1 MGGISTVPERKASP
15 HLLGKE
21 LPEPPQQKSAWTPP
35 ESPLPTNYAS
45 ATTLL
50 FEQGMADPRGCNY
63 REIEVGTGNVWS
75 GDGGVVRTHGWV
87 LPGKGEQRF
96 AVCWNGLVYPAV
108 SVGEPADLRADVRA
122 AAQKTGRR
130 WQNALPEGFTL
141 AHETCLPIKGC
152 LLFRLGEAGLARQMW
167 VAIQLG
173 SQKGFDAG
181 PGATLAEL
189 DQVKLG
195 DADPYL
201 NWASDW
207 AWGLFERAVCAHM
220 RGDDGLSLAS
230 ARLLASARPKIESS
244 AEQRGFKRQRTYNSP
259 WDGKYQ
265 DYLDFLGPLPTLL
278 ADQER
283 RAQRRE
289 PQLTLADITRITNQ
303 AARVSALVDQMDQ
316 IAVRQMSQPGGIGF
330 SGGFP
335 ERESVLTA
343 VLKEGQPAVEPLL
356 QCLESECAGR
366 LTRSVSFGRDFH
378 RGRYLHPVSEPAVS
392 LLHGILGAGNFGVWA
407 TTNEIARAGTNG
419 NRVTAAQ
426 IRAWMRQ
433 FFGKT
438 PEERWYITLLN
449 DTAGMDLWID
459 AADNIAKPVRSGT
472 ATNATTLQG
481 ESLRTKSNPTVSEL
495 LEKRIRAT
503 GGGIDF
509 YGGPRSAGFAL
520 TFARW
525 DSNAALP
532 VLSWQ
537 MDNARKA
544 LDSTDYTFWN
554 YGQESYLGI
563 LIGHTLARIQY
574 GDTNALKEYAE
585 WLGSRKPGQAF
596 IAERALMG
604 SNGARLDQLKPAWMF
619 PDDPAIVAALDKLLG
634 DPDSPWRPALAGTNG
649 TIGLVDQLAATPLL
663 VREVVRQYMLV
674 GLVEKAHAGVVT
686 FGPSPFRTNDISVDC
701 SFDVGWGSGG
711 TAKRTE
717 KLPEDLA
724 SPMPFRVCDLFAE
737 QLASVD
743 GFPPFEKYW
752 SLKERDQAINA
763 IIKFINENRGE
774 LASMAAKK
782 RKREWW
788 KHQ

>member
-1 MGGISTVPERKASP
+1 MGCRP
-15 HLLGKE
+15 
-21 LPEPPQQKSAWTPP
+21 
-35 ESPLPTNYAS
+35 
-45 ATTLL
+45 
-50 FEQGMADPRGCNY
+50 
-63 REIEVGTGNVWS
+63 VG
-75 GDGGVVRTHGWV
+75 H
-87 LPGKGEQRF
+87 
-96 AVCWNGLVYPAV
+96 
-108 SVGEPADLRADVRA
+108 
-122 AAQKTGRR
+122 
-130 WQNALPEGFTL
+130 
-141 AHETCLPIKGC
+141 
-152 LLFRLGEAGLARQMW
+152 
-167 VAIQLG
+167 
-173 SQKGFDAG
+173 QKGFDAG

-195 DADPYL
+195 DADPYV

-220 RGDDGLSLAS
+220 RGDYGLALTS
-230 ARLLASARPKIESS
+230 ARLLASARPQIESS

-259 WDGKYQ
+259 WEGKYQ
-265 DYLDFLGPLPTLL
+265 DYLDFLGPLAALL

-289 PQLTLADITRITNQ
+289 PQLTLADVTRITNQ
-303 AARVSALVDQMDQ
+303 AARISALVDQMDQ

-356 QCLESECAGR
+356 QYLESDCASR

-392 LLHGILGAGNFGVWA
+392 LLHGILGAGNFGAWA

-426 IRAWMRQ
+426 IRAWMRK

-472 ATNATTLQG
+472 ATNATTPQG

-495 LEKRIRAT
+495 MEKRIRST

-532 VLSWQ
+532 VLRWQ

-544 LDSTDYTFWN
+544 LDSTDYTFLN

-596 IAERALMG
+596 IAERAPMG

-619 PDDPAIVAALDKLLG
+619 PDDPVIVAALDKLLG
-634 DPDSPWRPALAGTNG
+634 DPDSP
-649 TIGLVDQLAATPLL
+649 
-663 VREVVRQYMLV
+663 
-674 GLVEKAHAGVVT
+674 
-686 FGPSPFRTNDISVDC
+686 
-701 SFDVGWGSGG
+701 
-711 TAKRTE
+711 
-717 KLPEDLA
+717 
-724 SPMPFRVCDLFAE
+724 
-737 QLASVD
+737 
-743 GFPPFEKYW
+743 
-752 SLKERDQAINA
+752 
-763 IIKFINENRGE
+763 
-774 LASMAAKK
+774 
-782 RKREWW
+782 
-788 KHQ
+788 